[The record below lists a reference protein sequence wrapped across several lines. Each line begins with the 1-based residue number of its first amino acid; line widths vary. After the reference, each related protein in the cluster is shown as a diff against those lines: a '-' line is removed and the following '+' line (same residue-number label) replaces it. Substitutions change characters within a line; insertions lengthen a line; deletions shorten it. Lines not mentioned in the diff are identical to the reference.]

1 MSIIKNAQHESCKL
15 SFIWGKMRSAAQKT
29 APQIA
34 VTNCSKEAGRK
45 ANNIYVILVRGE

>member
-1 MSIIKNAQHESCKL
+1 MHSMRVA

-29 APQIA
+29 APQRA
-34 VTNCSKEAGRK
+34 VTNCSKEAGRT